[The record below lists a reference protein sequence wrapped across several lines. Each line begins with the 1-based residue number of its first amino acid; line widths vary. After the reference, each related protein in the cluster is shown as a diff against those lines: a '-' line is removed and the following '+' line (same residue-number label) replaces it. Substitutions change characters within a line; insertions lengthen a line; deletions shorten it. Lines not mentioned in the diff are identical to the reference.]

1 MRCGSWSGTE
11 RQGPASTVG
20 CLNSSTSCPSKST
33 MSFRLSITAQLR
45 RTTWRSPATTTT
57 PTRGLTSPGIDL
69 VTGQLTRLFNPRQ
82 DDWNEHFSW
91 LGPEL
96 VGRTAVGRTTI
107 DVLNINLPERV
118 EQRRLLIR

>member
-33 MSFRLSITAQLR
+33 MSFRLS
-45 RTTWRSPATTTT
+45 
-57 PTRGLTSPGIDL
+57 PTSADNLALSCYNDNAYKGPNIAGIDL
-69 VTGQLTRLFNPRQ
+69 VTGQLMRLFNPRQ

-96 VGRTAVGRTTI
+96 VGRTAVGRT
-107 DVLNINLPERV
+107 
-118 EQRRLLIR
+118 